1 MTVIGILECGRNKSE
16 WLRDHGGF
24 ADWFPPLLLPVNPA
38 LRFAV
43 WRADLGELPD
53 APDACDAWLLTGSPV
68 STYQDLPWQQA
79 LTDFV
84 VEARNHR
91 PLVGICYGHQHL
103 HAALGGHVEK
113 APQWGAGIR
122 PYDIVRQPDWASDEH
137 ATPVADK
144 LRLVA
149 LHQDHV
155 TRPAPGTQVLA
166 SSPNCP
172 FAVTL
177 IGANVLTFQPHPEM
191 TPAQA
196 AKIYD
201 LHRNDLGDALW
212 ARARTSLDTPRDAR
226 LAACWIVDFVKSHSG
241 ASGTPAASGDHP

>member
-16 WLRDHGGF
+16 WIPDHGGF
-24 ADWFPPLLLPVNPA
+24 GDWFPPLLQPLDPA

-53 APDACDAWLLTGSPV
+53 GPDACDAWLLTGSPV
-68 STYQDLPWQQA
+68 STYQDLPWQKA
-79 LTDFV
+79 LSAFV
-84 VEARNHR
+84 LEARDRR
-91 PLVGICYGHQHL
+91 PIIGICYGHQHL

-122 PYDIVRQPDWASDEH
+122 SYDIVQRPAWLGDDH
-137 ATPVADK
+137 AARTAGQIS
-144 LRLVA
+144 LVA

-155 TRPAPGTQVLA
+155 TRPAPGTRVLA
-166 SSPNCP
+166 SSPDCP
-172 FAVTL
+172 FAITL

-191 TPAQA
+191 TPRQA

-201 LHRNDLGDALW
+201 LHRNNLGDALW
-212 ARARTSLDTPRDAR
+212 RRARTSLDGPRDDR
-226 LAACWIVDFVKSHSG
+226 LAARWIVDFVKSRSG
-241 ASGTPAASGDHP
+241 ARPQAAASGDQA

>member
-24 ADWFPPLLLPVNPA
+24 ADWFPPLLQPVDPA

-53 APDACDAWLLTGSPV
+53 GPGACDAWLLTGSPV

-79 LTDFV
+79 LSAFV
-84 VEARNHR
+84 VEARDHR
-91 PLVGICYGHQHL
+91 PIVGICYGHQHL
-103 HAALGGHVEK
+103 HAAFGGQVEK
-113 APQWGAGIR
+113 AAQWGAGVR
-122 PYDIVRQPDWASDEH
+122 SYDIVQQPPWPSEDQAARAEGE
-137 ATPVADK
+137 

-166 SSPNCP
+166 SSPDCP

-201 LHRNDLGDALW
+201 LHRNDMGDALW
-212 ARARTSLDTPRDAR
+212 GRARTSLDTPRDDR
-226 LAACWIVDFVKSHSG
+226 LAARWIVDFVKLGSVAGRG
-241 ASGTPAASGDHP
+241 AAVPGDQA